1 MRPVLKR
8 VRKAWQ
14 SMREE
19 TRGLYIVAFLF
30 VISLTVSLTLTASR
44 AKPAT
49 AIADLIL
56 LVSAALGAHL
66 LERIFLWRSLFR
78 HNQAALQR
86 VLDRTSDILRSTSQ
100 LGIQQIYP
108 SREDAKKD
116 VKTMIADASDRIL
129 LLGVAFAT
137 KITLDDTIP
146 LALLSEKASKGVKV
160 RILLLDPLRSTAL
173 FRALL
178 ESRREDLRPI
188 IAPSPSPGWLRFFDT
203 ELYNNVQAT
212 ALKLKRHPRLKV
224 RFYGHA
230 PICWLVVCDNIAMY
244 EPYTLARAKEQASA
258 DLSIGARMPLMKV
271 EKQESPCM
279 FDTLVDHFDTIWK
292 TSDTSAVH
300 GHARVGDGE
309 RILRKIIES
318 RAGWL
323 KHVVNALEHWDDEP
337 RGDVRT
343 SCHDSPERLQAE
355 WSEGVK
361 PVACPAKIVDFS
373 SSGLGLRLELPGAT
387 GLVEGIEVNLRNF
400 RTCSTKE
407 GQYIVDSLVDR
418 IRYKVVWFHKDSQR
432 VGLRRY

>member
-1 MRPVLKR
+1 
-8 VRKAWQ
+8 
-14 SMREE
+14 MREE

-160 RILLLDPLRSTAL
+160 RILLLDPLRSTAQRG
-173 FRALL
+173 FAANYC
-178 ESRREDLRPI
+178 S
-188 IAPSPSPGWLRFFDT
+188 F
-203 ELYNNVQAT
+203 
-212 ALKLKRHPRLKV
+212 
-224 RFYGHA
+224 
-230 PICWLVVCDNIAMY
+230 
-244 EPYTLARAKEQASA
+244 TLAR
-258 DLSIGARMPLMKV
+258 
-271 EKQESPCM
+271 
-279 FDTLVDHFDTIWK
+279 LVTVF
-292 TSDTSAVH
+292 
-300 GHARVGDGE
+300 
-309 RILRKIIES
+309 
-318 RAGWL
+318 
-323 KHVVNALEHWDDEP
+323 
-337 RGDVRT
+337 
-343 SCHDSPERLQAE
+343 
-355 WSEGVK
+355 
-361 PVACPAKIVDFS
+361 
-373 SSGLGLRLELPGAT
+373 
-387 GLVEGIEVNLRNF
+387 
-400 RTCSTKE
+400 
-407 GQYIVDSLVDR
+407 
-418 IRYKVVWFHKDSQR
+418 
-432 VGLRRY
+432 